1 MAAPASSPAATALGN
16 RALQVAKCSLCG
28 LERPTGLMVP
38 DGGEACDD
46 LRWYC
51 KDARSCTQRW
61 TSHLREPGAGSTAA
75 PESAATAPA
84 ATAPEPERESAE
96 PEPAEVSAY
105 QHA

>member
-1 MAAPASSPAATALGN
+1 MAAPASSRAVTALGN

-51 KDARSCTQRW
+51 QDARSCTQRW
-61 TSHLREPGAGSTAA
+61 TSYLREPGAGSTAA
-75 PESAATAPA
+75 PEPA
-84 ATAPEPERESAE
+84 AAAPEPERESAE
-96 PEPAEVSAY
+96 PEPAEVSAC